1 MAADHDESCTES
13 DGGLGIGSSRES
25 TPRRLVT
32 DGGILYPKSSEGW
45 IHSLDIFEPSK

>member
-25 TPRRLVT
+25 TPEA
-32 DGGILYPKSSEGW
+32 SSN
-45 IHSLDIFEPSK
+45 